1 MLCLLSVSAQAQTR
15 SGLVDNFVE
24 HATYL
29 ASDDLMGRGT
39 GSEYIHLTTDYIASQ
54 YRSMGLSPYSEDSYL
69 QSFSIPGVSD
79 EESNVI
85 GFIPARATTNSSL
98 VFTAHYDAYG
108 IVDGEVYNGA
118 RDNAIG
124 VAALIEL
131 ARLFTQE
138 EAPEQ
143 NLVFI
148 ATAAEEGGQY
158 GSRHYS
164 QNPLFPLEKITI
176 AINIDGFN
184 VSGPRED
191 YFVIPREGVDYLDEI
206 EAVATDLGWVY
217 ASPDWVNS
225 LNTSFDTTIFLFNGI
240 PAFTLWVGDRGK
252 GGEEVSSPDFGS
264 IHSPDDEI
272 TDQWDWSGVEDHLM
286 LYKALATILLK
297 TGRESALRIRIYSS
311 GRSSSFAAPLLLLRR
326 MCVLYLV

>member
-1 MLCLLSVSAQAQTR
+1 MKRSVLPLILCLLSVSVQAQTR
-15 SGLVDNFVE
+15 AGLVDNFVE

-29 ASDDLMGRGT
+29 ASDRLMGRGT
-39 GSEYIHLTTDYIASQ
+39 GSEYIHLTTDYIAGQ
-54 YRSMGLSPYSEDSYL
+54 YRSMGLNPYSGDSYL
-69 QSFSIPGVSD
+69 QSFSIPGLSD

-85 GFIPARATTNSSL
+85 GFIPARTQTNSSL

-131 ARLFTQE
+131 ARLFTQD

-148 ATAAEEGGQY
+148 ATADEEGGQY

-164 QNPLFPLEKITI
+164 QHPLFPLEEVTI

-206 EAVATDLGWVY
+206 DAVAASLGWVY
-217 ASPDWVNS
+217 DSPDWVS
-225 LNTSFDTTIFLFNGI
+225 SMNTSFDTTTFLFNGI
-240 PAFTLWVGDRGK
+240 PAFTLWIGDRGK
-252 GGEEVSSPDFGS
+252 GGEEVASPEFGS
-264 IHSPDDEI
+264 IHTPEDEI
-272 TDQWDWSGVEDHLM
+272 HDLWDWGGVEDHLM
-286 LYKALATILLK
+286 LYKAIADYFIEHP
-297 TGRESALRIRIYSS
+297 TGISVTDRDLFFRAFE
-311 GRSSSFAAPLLLLRR
+311 
-326 MCVLYLV
+326 

>member
-1 MLCLLSVSAQAQTR
+1 MLCLLAVGAQAQTR
-15 SGLVDNFVE
+15 SKLVDNFVE

-39 GSEYIHLTTDYIASQ
+39 GSEYIHLTTDYIADQ
-54 YRSMGLSPYSEDSYL
+54 FQSMELRPYSGDSYL

-79 EESNVI
+79 NESNMI
-85 GFIPARATTNSSL
+85 GFIPARRATSSSL

-138 EAPEQ
+138 VAPEQ

-164 QNPLFPLEKITI
+164 QNPLFPLEEVTI

-191 YFVIPREGVDYLDEI
+191 YFVIPREGIDYLDEI
-206 EAVATDLGWVY
+206 DAIATSLGWVY
-217 ASPDWVNS
+217 DSPDWIGS
-225 LNTSFDTTIFLFNGI
+225 LNTSFDTTTFLFNGT

-252 GGEEVSSPDFGS
+252 GGEEVQSPDFGP
-264 IHSPDDEI
+264 IHSADDEI

-286 LYKALATILLK
+286 LYKAIADYFIEHP
-297 TGRESALRIRIYSS
+297 TGISVTDTDLFFRAFE
-311 GRSSSFAAPLLLLRR
+311 
-326 MCVLYLV
+326 

>member
-1 MLCLLSVSAQAQTR
+1 MKRSILPLLLCLLSVSGHAQTG
-15 SGLVDNFVE
+15 SSAVNNFIE

-39 GSEYIHLTTDYIASQ
+39 GSEYIHLTTDYIANQ
-54 YRSMGLSPYSEDSYL
+54 YRSMGLRHYAQDSYL
-69 QSFSIPGVSD
+69 QSFSIPGVSE

-85 GFIPARATTNSSL
+85 GFIPARAKTTSSL

-108 IVDGEVYNGA
+108 VVDGEVYNGA

-131 ARLFTQE
+131 ARLFTE
-138 EAPEQ
+138 EAAPDQ

-164 QNPLFPLEKITI
+164 QNPLFPLEEITI

-191 YFVIPREGVDYLDEI
+191 YFVIPPEGIDYLDEI
-206 EAVATDLGWVY
+206 DAVATNLGWVY
-217 ASPDWVNS
+217 DSPDWVGS
-225 LNTSFDTTIFLFNGI
+225 LNISFDTTTFLFNGI
-240 PAFTLWVGDRGK
+240 PAFTLWIGDRGK
-252 GGEEVSSPDFGS
+252 GGEEILSPDFGS

-272 TDQWDWSGVEDHLM
+272 TDRWDWSGVEEHLM
-286 LYKALATILLK
+286 LYKALADYFIENP
-297 TGRESALRIRIYSS
+297 TGISVTDTALFFRA
-311 GRSSSFAAPLLLLRR
+311 FE
-326 MCVLYLV
+326 

>member
-1 MLCLLSVSAQAQTR
+1 MKRSVPLLLLFLLSVSAHAQTR
-15 SGLVDNFVE
+15 SSLVDNFVE

-39 GSEYIHLTTDYIASQ
+39 GSEYIHLTTDYIAKQ
-54 YRSMGLSPYSEDSYL
+54 FEAMGLKKYSADSYL

-85 GFIPARATTNSSL
+85 GFIPARAPTNSSL
-98 VFTAHYDAYG
+98 VFTAHFDAYG
-108 IVDGEVYNGA
+108 VVDGEVYNGA

-164 QNPLFPLEKITI
+164 QHPLFPLEEVTI

-191 YFVIPREGVDYLDEI
+191 YFVIPRQGVDYLDEI
-206 EAVATDLGWVY
+206 DAVATSLGWVY
-217 ASPDWVNS
+217 VSPDWVNS
-225 LNTSFDTTIFLFNGI
+225 LNTSFDTTTFLFNGVS
-240 PAFTLWVGDRGK
+240 AFTLWVGDRGK
-252 GGEEVSSPDFGS
+252 GGEEIPSPDFGP
-264 IHSPDDEI
+264 IHSADDEI

-286 LYKALATILLK
+286 LYKALTDYFIENP
-297 TGRESALRIRIYSS
+297 TGISVTDTDLFFRAFE
-311 GRSSSFAAPLLLLRR
+311 
-326 MCVLYLV
+326 